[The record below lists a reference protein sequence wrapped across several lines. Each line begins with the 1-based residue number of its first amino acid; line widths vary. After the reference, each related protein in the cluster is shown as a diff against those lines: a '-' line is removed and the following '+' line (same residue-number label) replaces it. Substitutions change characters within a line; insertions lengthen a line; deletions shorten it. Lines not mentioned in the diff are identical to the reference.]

1 MSRIV
6 VVGGGWAGCAAAL
19 AARQAG
25 AAEVVLIE
33 RTDSLLGTGQ
43 VGGIMRNNGRFTAA
57 EEMIALGGGRLF
69 QLCDTHS
76 RHRNLDFPGHRHASI
91 YDVIAIERA
100 VRDCL
105 LDAGVEVWLQAR
117 VAGLKTVG
125 DEGCRTIQA
134 VSLESDAS
142 LAGDVFVDATG
153 SFGPQSFCT
162 EYGNGCVMCIMRC
175 PTFGPR
181 TSLVALAGIAE
192 QQGRKGDGSI
202 GAMSGACE
210 LAKDS
215 IDPAVALRLE
225 QQGVLVIPLPPA
237 LVDEDKL
244 KTKCCQQYATAE
256 YAHNVVLLDTGRVK
270 LMTTHLPLEQ
280 LRQVPGL
287 ENVRYGDPYAGTIGN
302 SMRYAALSP
311 RDDGM
316 RVLGAVGNLFC
327 AGEKAG
333 LLVGH
338 TEAITT
344 GTLAGHN
351 AVRHALGHDL
361 LVLPDTL
368 AVGDAI
374 RHVRLRM
381 ATPEGMREKYTF
393 SGAGYFKRMQERGLY
408 STDPAAIAER
418 VAATGL
424 AGVLARALEPALG
437 GSAGPRAAR
446 EVAPCPS

>member
-25 AAEVVLIE
+25 AEDVVLLE

-43 VGGIMRNNGRFTAA
+43 VGGIMRNNGRYTAA

-69 QLCDTHS
+69 EVCDAHS
-76 RHRNLDFPGHRHASI
+76 THRNLAFPGHRHASI
-91 YDVIAIERA
+91 YNVLEIERA
-100 VRDCL
+100 VKNCL
-105 LDAGVEVWLQAR
+105 LDAGVEIWLQAR
-117 VAGLKTVG
+117 VAGLT
-125 DEGCRTIQA
+125 RSANSISA
-134 VSLESDAS
+134 VSLENAASIEGDA
-142 LAGDVFVDATG
+142 FVDTTG
-153 SFGPQSFCT
+153 SFGAQGFCT

-181 TSLVALAGIAE
+181 TSLTALAGIAE
-192 QQGRKGDGSI
+192 KQGQKADGSI

-215 IDPAVALRLE
+215 MDPEVVRRLE
-225 QQGVLVIPLPPA
+225 EQGLLVIPLPA
-237 LVDEDKL
+237 AMVNEEKL
-244 KTKCCQQYATAE
+244 GTKCCQQYATAD
-256 YAHNVVLLDTGRVK
+256 YAQNVVLLDTGRVK

-287 ENVRYGDPYAGTIGN
+287 ENVRYGDPYAGTVGN

-311 RDDGM
+311 RDDRMQVQGG
-316 RVLGAVGNLFC
+316 VCNLFC
-327 AGEKAG
+327 GGEKAG

-338 TEAITT
+338 TEAMVT

-351 AVRHALGHDL
+351 AVRHARGGEL
-361 LVLPDTL
+361 LTLPDTL

-393 SGAGYFKRMQERGLY
+393 SGAGYFQRMQVLGLY
-408 STDPAAIAER
+408 TTDHAVIAQR

-424 AGVLARALEPALG
+424 AGVLAQPV
-437 GSAGPRAAR
+437 AR
-446 EVAPCPS
+446 EACACPT

>member
-6 VVGGGWAGCAAAL
+6 IVGGGWAGCAAAL

-25 AAEVVLIE
+25 AEDVVLLE

-43 VGGIMRNNGRFTAA
+43 VGGIMRNNGRYTAA
-57 EEMIALGGGRLF
+57 EEMIALGGGKLF
-69 QLCDTHS
+69 EVCDANST
-76 RHRNLDFPGHRHASI
+76 HRNLAFPGHRHASI
-91 YDVIAIERA
+91 YNVVEIERA
-100 VRDCL
+100 VKNCL
-105 LDAGVEVWLQAR
+105 LDAGVEIWLQAR
-117 VAGLKTVG
+117 VAGLARNAQSITS
-125 DEGCRTIQA
+125 
-134 VSLESDAS
+134 VSLENAASIEGDA
-142 LAGDVFVDATG
+142 FVDTTG

-162 EYGNGCVMCIMRC
+162 EFGNGCVMCIMRC

-181 TSLVALAGIAE
+181 TSLTALAGIIE
-192 QQGRKGDGSI
+192 RQGQKADGSI

-215 IDPAVALRLE
+215 IAPEVARQLE
-225 QQGVLVIPLPPA
+225 AQGVLVIPLPA
-237 LVDEDKL
+237 SMVNEEKL
-244 KTKCCQQYATAE
+244 GTKCCQQYATAD
-256 YAHNVVLLDTGRVK
+256 YARNVVLLDTGRVK

-311 RDDGM
+311 RDDRMQVQGE
-316 RVLGAVGNLFC
+316 VDNLFC
-327 AGEKAG
+327 GGEKAG

-338 TEAITT
+338 TEAIVT

-351 AVRHALGHDL
+351 AVRHARGRDL
-361 LVLPDTL
+361 LTLPDSL

-374 RHVRLRM
+374 SHVRLRM
-381 ATPEGMREKYTF
+381 ATPEGMCEKYTF
-393 SGAGYFKRMQERGLY
+393 SGAGYFQRMQVLGLY
-408 STDPAAIAER
+408 SADAALIARR

-424 AGVLARALEPALG
+424 AGVLARP
-437 GSAGPRAAR
+437 
-446 EVAPCPS
+446 VAQETEACPT